1 MSENLHRS
9 LWQDGSCNVVNST
22 QVRDDKMEETVPQ
35 RPTALAMLHAT
46 VPQEMKDARRW
57 VLWRYIL
64 RSGKWTKPPFQVNG
78 NHADTTKPETWDT
91 FPAVLTAY
99 TADGSFDGLG
109 FALGDGWAG
118 VDIDRDD
125 DAAKL
130 LLAKLPT
137 YQERSPGGIGAHAIG
152 KVTIKIALK
161 GSKKHGIEQ
170 YSNGRY
176 FTVTGHRVND
186 LGIADITTQVI
197 DLHRQHNK
205 PPVPKD
211 YADIV
216 SKVAAKQPELWAGDL
231 TKYGGDHSCG
241 DLSLVGCICF
251 FTQDHDV
258 IDAVFRQSGL
268 YREKWDRAD
277 YRRRTIERVL
287 STKVKFADPAGE
299 RPKPAATD
307 AKTGNVIL
315 SVTRTLP
322 TAMAFMHEFYPDNS
336 LVAHAGLLY
345 GWQGSRYEVL
355 EPDMI
360 RNKLQRW
367 LHDAVHAVGKAQEL
381 VPFPANAATID
392 AALSAVRSLR
402 SVLSSDV
409 SPPAWIDGGDGP
421 DPRDTLFGRS
431 EMMHMPTGTIHQ
443 CSPRMFNLN
452 SLDANYDHNA
462 PEPVKWIDFL
472 HDLWGDDQES
482 IDVLQQWFGYCLT
495 ADTSQQKAMLIIGP
509 KRSGKGTVARV
520 LRQLVGERNCS
531 GPTISSL
538 AGPFGLAPLVGK
550 TLAVIGDARFHG
562 DNTRIVTD
570 RLLGIIGEDPITVD
584 RKHLDSLEMR
594 LPARFVFLTN
604 EQPRFTDAS
613 GALPSRFIVL
623 ELFQSFYGRE
633 NLQLESE
640 LGAEIPGI
648 LRWAVDGWVALKERG
663 RMCSPAATAGL
674 VEELE
679 ELASPVLA
687 FVKECCDIGPT
698 EKCFTDAIYHA
709 WSAWCKNQGR
719 HPTFKDVF
727 AKNIRAALPNL
738 KPPKKKFSD
747 LRRVYEGIDV
757 SSDISK
763 IIPGYVPYLDIP

>member
-1 MSENLHRS
+1 
-9 LWQDGSCNVVNST
+9 
-22 QVRDDKMEETVPQ
+22 MEETVPQ

-57 VLWRYIL
+57 VLWRYTF
-64 RSGKWTKPPFQVNG
+64 RSGKWTKPPFQTNG
-78 NHADTTKPETWDT
+78 NHADTTKPETWDAFT
-91 FPAVLTAY
+91 AVLTAY

-125 DAAKL
+125 DAAKM

-170 YSNGRY
+170 YSSGRY

-186 LGIADITTQVI
+186 LGIADITSEVI

-287 STKVKFADPAGE
+287 ATKVKFADPAGE

-421 DPRDTLFGRS
+421 DPRQLLFCRTK
-431 EMMHMPTGTIHQ
+431 MHHMPTGNESLVT
-443 CSPRMFNLN
+443 PRMFNLN
-452 SLDANYDHNA
+452 SLDADYDPDA
-462 PEPVKWIDFL
+462 AEPTKWLTFL
-472 HDLWGDDQES
+472 RELWGSDDES
-482 IDVLQQWFGYCLT
+482 IATLQQWFGYCLT
-495 ADTSQQKAMLIIGP
+495 ADTSQQKALLIIGP
-509 KRSGKGTVARV
+509 KRGGKGTIARI
-520 LRQLVGERNCS
+520 LRQLVGERNCT
-531 GPTISSL
+531 GPTTTSL
-538 AGPFGLAPLVGK
+538 AGQFGLASLVGK
-550 TLAVIGDARFHG
+550 SLAVIGDARFSG
-562 DNTRIVTD
+562 EGFKTVSE
-570 RLLGIIGEDPITVD
+570 RLLTIIGEDPITVE
-584 RKHLDSLEMR
+584 RKHLDSVEIR
-594 LPARFVFLTN
+594 FPTRFVLLTN
-604 EQPRFTDAS
+604 VPPRFTDAS
-613 GALPSRFIVL
+613 ATLPSRFVVL
-623 ELFQSFYGRE
+623 ELHKSFYGRE

-640 LGAEIPGI
+640 LIAELPGI
-648 LRWAVDGWVALKERG
+648 LKWAADGWISLQESG
-663 RMCSPAATAGL
+663 RFISPQSTASL
-674 VEELE
+674 VDELE
-679 ELASPVLA
+679 ELASPILG
-687 FVKECCDIGPT
+687 FVRDCCTVAASASDYPDNLYI
-698 EKCFTDAIYHA
+698 AYVA
-709 WSAWCKNQGR
+709 W
-719 HPTFKDVF
+719 
-727 AKNIRAALPNL
+727 AKNEGIAPNSKLSFLQSIRAAVRNI
-738 KPPKKKFSD
+738 KRQRERTSGVWFYS
-747 LRRVYEGIDV
+747 GIEIKL
-757 SSDISK
+757 SH
-763 IIPGYVPYLDIP
+763 VP